1 MLIGFTGGGK
11 QEHEQELSSMRELE
25 NLRKSVGD
33 ENPQLLLPSD
43 LDGDES
49 WVLHLDDDKDAEV
62 EGGGEERVQQPHH
75 AKAPRVSDTSQAPT
89 ERRDSELS
97 NVGERDRRIRYA
109 RASSRESC

>member
-49 WVLHLDDDKDAEV
+49 FVTPYDN
-62 EGGGEERVQQPHH
+62 
-75 AKAPRVSDTSQAPT
+75 KAGSLFS
-89 ERRDSELS
+89 
-97 NVGERDRRIRYA
+97 
-109 RASSRESC
+109 